1 MVTGEKGWK
10 IVDRH
15 FTIKRLLS
23 SEKIYFSKNLT
34 VTKNIN
40 GEDIVIKNMVTYM
53 MNYINVLITKK
64 RILETKV
71 LAEINWLLLM
81 HLNVLCHFL
90 NLI

>member
-1 MVTGEKGWK
+1 
-10 IVDRH
+10 
-15 FTIKRLLS
+15 
-23 SEKIYFSKNLT
+23 
-34 VTKNIN
+34 
-40 GEDIVIKNMVTYM
+40 MVTYM

-64 RILETKV
+64 RILETNV